1 MDDNDREIFEMIR
14 ASSDPD
20 KALSIAFKLAQD
32 FLKLPV
38 VSQCKEPS
46 SLLALAVSD

>member
-20 KALSIAFKLAQD
+20 KALSIAFKLALE
-32 FLKLPV
+32 FLRQHEELPCT
-38 VSQCKEPS
+38 SPS
-46 SLLALAVSD
+46 YQGASY